1 VRTTRTITG
10 NAGLTLAEL
19 LISATVS
26 CLVVVLAAQAWK
38 PASESILALQDRA
51 ITVSEMRMAVES
63 LMQDFGAATSAT
75 AGVDGSLLILREE
88 TVAELEGG
96 STGAGDAGIQYT
108 LADGQLTRHDVAS
121 GRERVVASHLR
132 LFELT
137 DLGSGS
143 IEIKIGGGSGLGDR
157 KVSLVWQP

>member
-1 VRTTRTITG
+1 VTLARTIG
-10 NAGLTLAEL
+10 PRAGLTLAEL
-19 LISATVS
+19 VISATVS

-38 PASESILALQDRA
+38 PASESIVALQDSA
-51 ITVSEMRMAVES
+51 ITASELRMAVES
-63 LMQDFGAATSAT
+63 LMQDLGAATSAT
-75 AGVDGSLLILREE
+75 PSAGGGLLILREE

-108 LADGQLTRHDVAS
+108 FADGQLTRHDVAS

-143 IEIKIGGGSGLGDR
+143 TQIQVGGGTGLGDR
-157 KVSLVWQP
+157 KVTLVWQP